1 MIIFLKTNQSETKQK
16 LSKITKQYNPYI
28 CLFSELKP
36 EINKQIKIYGES
48 VKNSN
53 NIQYY
58 YIKL

>member
-1 MIIFLKTNQSETKQK
+1 MS
-16 LSKITKQYNPYI
+16 
-28 CLFSELKP
+28 FSELKP